1 MSFRTKLDF
10 SDNRQVKQRIET
22 IQNLSGATTFGVT
35 FSALPTGPDLT
46 TSAITLTTY
55 GVASTFSGNSGT
67 TIFTWYDSNMGLADS
82 VLSAI
87 TPSNSATTQ
96 NTGGVFTADT
106 ITTIDGNTVVL
117 TYTGVSFDIS
127 VTAMVDL
134 GGSTYSGAI
143 NTMSLNY
150 LSANTLDFTG
160 RTIWSDTSGITRTER
175 LIVTNNPQVGYVLTC
190 IDSEGMVD
198 WQPSSGSSGTTSSY
212 WSASTGTNAIV
223 VNYSNSVASGVNA
236 IAEGFHTTAIGD
248 YSHAEGTYTSASF
261 SGTTAVGYASHAEGI
276 STTANGY
283 VSHSEGA
290 NTYANGTYSHA
301 EGKETTALGD
311 YSHAEGVQTIASGNT
326 SHAEGEVTTAAGFR
340 SHAEGYNTTSE
351 GGGSHVEGISN
362 KTFGNGS
369 HAEGVSTTASGDIS
383 HAEGYG
389 TRSFGQASH
398 VEGGGS
404 ESWGDRSHAE
414 GNTTTSIGDGS
425 HSEGRYTTSIGNWSH
440 SEGHST
446 TSIGVGSHAE
456 GGYFLSPSTTITG
469 GTAIG
474 DSSHAEGQNTTS
486 IGIASH
492 AQGSGTT
499 ASGYASHAEGVLT
512 TASGIASHAEGRGTA
527 ASGLYAHTEGS
538 FTQAIGEDAHAE
550 GLQTTAFGQQSH
562 AEGWATTAFG
572 PFGHAEGQQTYALG
586 QASHAEGAGP
596 RATGNFSHAE
606 GNYTTA
612 AGQSSHSEGQT
623 TIALGNYSHAEGTLT
638 IAQGSM
644 SHAEGIATGAYGDA
658 SHAGGE
664 LTTVSGTTAF
674 GYGKSNIVNGN
685 YSAALGGTGNTI
697 NTGVFATAI
706 IAGSGITATQSNMVY
721 VPDLIIDGLT
731 STDPLATDAN
741 GKIVAG
747 VSDARLKQNVKLLTN
762 SLNIINNLRGVS
774 FEFTEASNMGPGTR
788 YGFIAQEVQEF
799 VPDIVRQRAKSDGVL
814 NLNYNEIVPILVEAI
829 KELSSGTTN
838 NTHLETQTILA
849 EDNNIELNY
858 GGNQTTA
865 IGGGITVLHAK
876 GESLNA
882 ELITDEN
889 GDWKT
894 NNDFIPNSLTIPYY
908 TPSSSSDTIGKQGN
922 ITRDDDYLYIKTK
935 NGWKRS
941 NLENF

>member
-46 TSAITLTTY
+46 TSAITLTTL
-55 GVASTFSGNSGT
+55 GVASTFSGNPTT

-96 NTGGVFTADT
+96 NTGAIFTADT
-106 ITTIDGNTVVL
+106 TTTIDGNTVIL

-134 GGSTYSGAI
+134 GGSTYSGTV
-143 NTMSLNY
+143 NTTSLNY

-223 VNYSNSVASGVNA
+223 VNYSNSVASGLNA

-248 YSHAEGTYTSASF
+248 YSHAEGTYTSSSV
-261 SGTTAVGYASHAEGI
+261 SGTTAVGFASHAEGI

-283 VSHSEGA
+283 VSHAEGA
-290 NTYANGTYSHA
+290 NTYANGTTSHA

-311 YSHAEGVQTIASGNT
+311 YSHAEGYQTIASGNT

-351 GGGSHVEGISN
+351 GAGSHVEGISN
-362 KTFGNGS
+362 KTFGAGS
-369 HAEGVSTTASGDIS
+369 HAVGGSTTA
-383 HAEGYG
+383 
-389 TRSFGQASH
+389 
-398 VEGGGS
+398 
-404 ESWGDRSHAE
+404 
-414 GNTTTSIGDGS
+414 
-425 HSEGRYTTSIGNWSH
+425 
-440 SEGHST
+440 
-446 TSIGVGSHAE
+446 
-456 GGYFLSPSTTITG
+456 L
-469 GTAIG
+469 
-474 DSSHAEGQNTTS
+474 
-486 IGIASH
+486 
-492 AQGSGTT
+492 
-499 ASGYASHAEGVLT
+499 
-512 TASGIASHAEGRGTA
+512 
-527 ASGLYAHTEGS
+527 
-538 FTQAIGEDAHAE
+538 
-550 GLQTTAFGQQSH
+550 
-562 AEGWATTAFG
+562 
-572 PFGHAEGQQTYALG
+572 
-586 QASHAEGAGP
+586 
-596 RATGNFSHAE
+596 GNFSHAE
-606 GNYTTA
+606 GQYTIASGDYSHSSGSGSTASGNVSHVEGRGTTA
-612 AGQSSHSEGQT
+612 SAS
-623 TIALGNYSHAEGTLT
+623 YSHAEGLETT
-638 IAQGSM
+638 AIGSA
-644 SHAEGIATGAYGDA
+644 SHAEGGVTTANGNYSHTEGYGTLAIMVMTHAEGGNTTANGYTAHAEGYFATAFGDVSHAEGWYTKAIGQSSHAENNTTTAIGDA
-658 SHAGGE
+658 SHAGGFASN
-664 LTTVSGTTAF
+664 VSGYTSFGHGRQVTIGGDYCTIIGGTGHTISAGVTT
-674 GYGKSNIVNGN
+674 STI
-685 YSAALGGTGNTI
+685 LGGSGNTI
-697 NTGVFATAI
+697 NTGIINTAI
-706 IAGSGITATQSNMVY
+706 IGGSSITATQSDVVY

-731 STDPLATDAN
+731 STDPIATDAN

-788 YGFIAQEVQEF
+788 YGFIAQEVQR
-799 VPDIVRQRAKSDGVL
+799 VIPDIVRNRAKSDGML

-865 IGGGITVLHAK
+865 LGGGITVLHAK
-876 GESLNA
+876 GESVNA

-894 NNDFIPNSLTIPYY
+894 NNDFIPNNLTIPYY
-908 TPSSSSDTIGKQGN
+908 TPLSSSDTIGKQGN